1 MAADAGTDLVA
12 VKFSRLTRRGV
23 LLGLSATQLV
33 TVSLGIAIGVVS
45 LYIAGGTGLVLSSPF
60 LISLGL
66 LTWVPLGGRKLVE
79 WLPLTGHWLLRT
91 VVRQLGYRRRIVK
104 PRPAGTLALPGDG
117 AALRHYDDPESGA
130 VMVHDPHAAT
140 LTVVLEVKHP
150 SFVLLD
156 PADQQRRVAG
166 WSRVLATCCRSGR
179 IARLQVLERTLPDAG
194 AGLTAWWREHG
205 VDDGS
210 WVAQTYTELVERAGP
225 VGEQHVTT
233 VSLALDL
240 KAAAREIRSAGGGLR
255 GAAHVLRQEMA
266 TLITAL
272 RSADLTPSPWFTPGD
287 LAVALRTAYDPAVST
302 ALQRTSD
309 IGRDLTTAG
318 PLAVEETWDR
328 LRSDSAHHAVLWI
341 SEWPR
346 TQVFPGFLHPV
357 LLTSGVRRSVTL
369 LCDPLRTDRAARDIR
384 KRRTEYVS
392 DATQRA
398 RLGQIEDA
406 QQTAEY
412 HDVLQQESDLVA
424 GHGMLRY
431 TGLIALSAPTVD
443 ELESVVAQLEQAAV
457 QASCETRRLVGQQA
471 QAFAAAAL
479 PLCRPI

>member
-1 MAADAGTDLVA
+1 MAADSGTDLVA

-23 LLGLSATQLV
+23 LLGLSVAQLV
-33 TVSLGIAIGVVS
+33 TVSLGIGIGVVG
-45 LYIAGGTGLVLSSPF
+45 LYVAGGTGLVVSFPL
-60 LISLGL
+60 LVGLGL
-66 LTWVPLGGRKLVE
+66 LTWVAVGGRKLVE
-79 WLPLTGHWLLRT
+79 WLPLGGRWLVRGL
-91 VVRQLGYRRRIVK
+91 VRQLAYRRRIVK
-104 PRPAGTLALPGDG
+104 PRPAGTLALPGDA
-117 AALRHYDDPESGA
+117 AALRHYDDPDTGA

-156 PADQQRRVAG
+156 PADQQRRVTG

-179 IARLQVLERTLPDAG
+179 IARLQVLERTLPDSG

-205 VDDGS
+205 VNDGS

-240 KAAAREIRSAGGGLR
+240 KAASRAIRSAGGGLR
-255 GAAHVLRQEMA
+255 GAAHVLRQEMT
-266 TLITAL
+266 TLATAL
-272 RSADLTPSPWFTPGD
+272 RSADLTPSPWFTPDD

-309 IGRDLTTAG
+309 VGRGLATAG
-318 PLAVEETWDR
+318 PVAVEESWDR

-346 TQVFPGFLHPV
+346 TQVFPGFFHPV

-392 DATQRA
+392 DAAQRA

-424 GHGMLRY
+424 GHGVLRY

-443 ELESVVAQLEQAAV
+443 ELESAVAQLEQAAM

-479 PLCRPI
+479 PLCRPV